1 MVEQDEIL
9 KLHAAHTG
17 VLDIHSDLAVTDK
30 ADLGKAYTP
39 GVAVISK
46 LIAAHPELKAKYTM
60 SGKLVALITDGS
72 AVLGLGNIGPA
83 GGLPVVEGKALL
95 YKNLAGINA
104 IPLALNQVSVPA
116 MVATIKNMSLSFAGI
131 HLEDITAPKCFELEA
146 ALKDELDIPVY
157 HDDQEGTAI
166 VVLAGLINAAHVVG
180 KSLRQMRIV
189 VNGVGASGLATARLL
204 AAVGVKQLTLVDV
217 YGVVTADD
225 QRYNQYQRNLA
236 KQLGTP
242 AQLKGQPLA
251 KVMAD
256 QDVFIGLSDANVL
269 SAGAVHLMNHD
280 PIVFALANPVPE
292 IDPAVA
298 EKAGATV
305 IATGSSQYPNQVNNI
320 LAFPG
325 LFKGLLTNG
334 VKQVDNALQIQVA
347 QALAKTV
354 SNPTATTIVPSVFDS
369 QVVPN
374 VTAAVAAYAQASINH
389 RRLSDGS
396 ASC

>member
-17 VLDIHSDLAVTDK
+17 VLEVKSDLAVTDK
-30 ADLGKAYTP
+30 AELGQAYTP

-104 IPLALNQVSVPA
+104 IPLALNQVSVPE
-116 MVATIKNMSLSFAGI
+116 MVKTIKNLSLSFAGI

-146 ALKDELDIPVY
+146 ALKAELNIPVY

-180 KSLRQMRIV
+180 KSLQQLRVV

-225 QRYNQYQRNLA
+225 SRYNRYQRDLA

-242 AQLKGQPLA
+242 ATLKGQPLA

-256 QDVFIGLSDANVL
+256 QDAFIGLSDANVL

-280 PIVFALANPVPE
+280 PIIFALANPVPE

-298 EKAGATV
+298 EKAGAAV

-325 LFKGLLTNG
+325 LFKGLLENG
-334 VKQVDNALQIQVA
+334 VKQVDDDLQVKIA
-347 QALAKTV
+347 KALAATV
-354 SNPTATTIVPSVFDS
+354 KNPTAQAIVPSVFDS
-369 QVVPN
+369 AVVPN
-374 VTAAVAAYAQASINH
+374 VTAAVAASAETSQA
-389 RRLSDGS
+389 
-396 ASC
+396 

>member
-17 VLDIHSDLAVTDK
+17 VLDIHSDLQVTDK
-30 ADLGKAYTP
+30 TELGKAYTP

-104 IPLALNQVSVPA
+104 IPLALNQVSVPK
-116 MVATIKNMSLSFAGI
+116 MVETIKNMSLSFAGI

-166 VVLAGLINAAHVVG
+166 VVLAGLINAARVVG
-180 KSLRQMRIV
+180 KTLQQMRIV
-189 VNGVGASGLATARLL
+189 INGVGASGLATARLL
-204 AAVGVKQLTLVDV
+204 AAVGVKKLTLVDV

-225 QRYNQYQRNLA
+225 RRYNQYQRELA
-236 KQLGTP
+236 QRLQTP
-242 AQLKGQPLA
+242 ASLKGQPLA

-280 PIVFALANPVPE
+280 PIIFALANPVPE

-298 EKAGATV
+298 EKAGATI

-325 LFKGLLTNG
+325 LFKGLLDNG
-334 VKQVDNALQIQVA
+334 VKQVDDELQVQVA

-354 SNPTATTIVPSVFDS
+354 TNPSATAIVPSVFDAS
-369 QVVPN
+369 VVPN
-374 VTAAVAAYAQASINH
+374 VTAAVAAYAHQS
-389 RRLSDGS
+389 
-396 ASC
+396 